1 MMRFQ
6 LLVLLCLGCACFGTK
21 QPSKARNTQDIDK
34 TVSIASPTLSSET
47 LNEVL
52 NEIVS
57 KGRNQYK
64 PETQWAAACIV
75 SSGKD
80 FVLENNCRYA
90 QPDFN
95 PATRADAEAILI
107 KHLKNTKVGF
117 STNAVVLYSYKNPC
131 PSCATAIVNYV
142 KSIEDQVKFYV
153 YYSEHYINKSNVNT
167 FNTMKMIFEE
177 FNKDTEKDPKNKHS
191 KPSNL
196 WRSTIIFGEF
206 K

>member
-47 LNEVL
+47 LNKVL
-52 NEIVS
+52 NKIV
-57 KGRNQYK
+57 GRWMDSSK
-64 PETQWAAACIV
+64 PEAQWAAVCIV

-80 FVLENNCRYA
+80 FVLEKNCRNA

-107 KHLKNTKVGF
+107 RDLRTTTVDF
-117 STNAVVLYSYKNPC
+117 
-131 PSCATAIVNYV
+131 IQ
-142 KSIEDQVKFYV
+142 I
-153 YYSEHYINKSNVNT
+153 
-167 FNTMKMIFEE
+167 
-177 FNKDTEKDPKNKHS
+177 
-191 KPSNL
+191 
-196 WRSTIIFGEF
+196 
-206 K
+206 